1 MATRKSG
8 ARARA
13 SENRNTGGGD
23 SAGIGD
29 SAQKIWLA
37 GLGAFERA
45 RAEGPRMFDTLV
57 EQGKSLGGQARD
69 AADQALRNLKESAS
83 TAGGRFDKLEQVFED
98 RVSRSLS
105 RLGVLTRAEVAD
117 LNQGVRELADQVRGL
132 MAQQA
137 EGARGTAKAARK
149 TGKRAAG
156 TAKKSARKTKG
167 TKRASRASRARRA

>member
-8 ARARA
+8 SRTRA
-13 SENRNTGGGD
+13 SQSRNTASDAGG
-23 SAGIGD
+23 AIGD

-69 AADQALRNLKESAS
+69 AADQALRSLKEGAS

-105 RLGVLTRAEVAD
+105 RLGVITRAEVAE
-117 LNQGVRELADQVRGL
+117 LNQGVRDLADQVRSL
-132 MAQQA
+132 MAEQQKGGTTA
-137 EGARGTAKAARK
+137 RASGAAKRTTKKAPRK
-149 TGKRAAG
+149 
-156 TAKKSARKTKG
+156 AKKKAK
-167 TKRASRASRARRA
+167 

>member
-8 ARARA
+8 SRTRA
-13 SENRNTGGGD
+13 SQNRNAASDAGG
-23 SAGIGD
+23 AIGD

-69 AADQALRNLKESAS
+69 AADQALRSLKESAS

-105 RLGVLTRAEVAD
+105 RLGVITRAEVAD
-117 LNQGVRELADQVRGL
+117 LNQGVRELADQVRDL
-132 MAQQA
+132 MAEQQK
-137 EGARGTAKAARK
+137 GRGTTA
-149 TGKRAAG
+149 RAAG
-156 TAKKSARKTKG
+156 TAKRTTKKASRKAKKGAKSATRG
-167 TKRASRASRARRA
+167 SRARRA

>member
-8 ARARA
+8 TRSRQ
-13 SENRNTGGGD
+13 
-23 SAGIGD
+23 SAAHDAGNDTTKAITD

-69 AADQALRNLKESAS
+69 AADQALRNLREGAA

-98 RVSRSLS
+98 RVSSSLK
-105 RLGVLTRAEVAD
+105 RLGVLTRGEVAD
-117 LNQGVRELADQVRGL
+117 LTKNVRELSDQVRTM
-132 MAQQA
+132 MAEQGRP
-137 EGARGTAKAARK
+137 GARAKPGAKRRAGAAPGKAKRAVKRGAKAAKRRV
-149 TGKRAAG
+149 KRAA
-156 TAKKSARKTKG
+156 A
-167 TKRASRASRARRA
+167 

>member
-8 ARARA
+8 TRSRQSTAH
-13 SENRNTGGGD
+13 D
-23 SAGIGD
+23 AGNDATKAITD

-69 AADQALRNLKESAS
+69 AADQALRNLREGAA

-98 RVSRSLS
+98 RVSKSLK
-105 RLGVLTRAEVAD
+105 RLGVLTRGEVAD
-117 LNQGVRELADQVRGL
+117 LSQNVRDLSDQVRSM
-132 MAQQA
+132 MAEQA
-137 EGARGTAKAARK
+137 RAGGGGKRAATKAKRK
-149 TGKRAAG
+149 TRRAAG
-156 TAKKSARKTKG
+156 TARRKV
-167 TKRASRASRARRA
+167 KRAAKTT

>member
-8 ARARA
+8 SRTRA
-13 SENRNTGGGD
+13 SQSRSTASDGGG
-23 SAGIGD
+23 AIGD

-69 AADQALRNLKESAS
+69 AADQALRSLKESAS

-105 RLGVLTRAEVAD
+105 RLGVITRAEVAD
-117 LNQGVRELADQVRGL
+117 LNQGVRELADQVRSL
-132 MAQQA
+132 MAEQQ
-137 EGARGTAKAARK
+137 EGRGAGT
-149 TGKRAAG
+149 RATSRAG
-156 TAKKSARKTKG
+156 TAKRKTK
-167 TKRASRASRARRA
+167 KASRKAKKGAKSATRGSRARRA